1 MLTSTK
7 EEIVSPT
14 AVSIFPNPV
23 NTTSQIKLDN
33 DWRGKVTVT
42 IVNIFGQTVQNHTI
56 TKYADAVEWNMNTQ
70 DLQSGTYQIIL
81 SNGHQLTSKPFIVV
95 K

>member
-7 EEIVSPT
+7 EEIVPPT
-14 AVSIFPNPV
+14 AISIFTNPV
-23 NTTSQIKLDN
+23 STTSQIKLDN
-33 DWRGKVTVT
+33 EWRGKVTVT

-56 TKYADAVEWNMNTQ
+56 TKHADAVEWNMNTQ
-70 DLQSGTYQIIL
+70 ELQSGTYQIIL